1 MYNEI
6 NELFNEMNK
15 AFECAYKEIK
25 NPILV
30 DVIKG
35 ESSYEVN
42 ASLPGVK
49 KEDVKL
55 TFENNKLTIT
65 VENKKEDEA
74 KETNT
79 KYLVN
84 ERISGYNPRTV
95 YLKNAD
101 SSKISAKLE
110 NGVLTINVPFEEKH
124 VNTIEIE

>member
-55 TFENNKLTIT
+55 TFVNNKLTIT